1 MTALKRTVPVAAAAS
16 ITQYEFVSMST
27 GATQATAPGGAPFG
41 MATLTVDN
49 SDGAYD
55 AEKITLI
62 RDGPGRAKAIVMDQT
77 VATGG
82 EASSDI
88 AVGDALQFVVTAAGD
103 KCYLAKSL
111 ATTSKTV
118 AWALEAV
125 TGDTSGDT
133 TDIIEVDFCMNSPD
147 ETA

>member
-1 MTALKRTVPVAAAAS
+1 MTALKRTVPMKAAAS
-16 ITQYEFVSMST
+16 VAQYDFISMST

-49 SDGAYD
+49 SSGAYD
-55 AEKITLI
+55 AEKLPII
-62 RDGPGRAKAIVMDQT
+62 RDGPGRAKVIVMDQT

-82 EASSDI
+82 EASSNI
-88 AVGDALQFVVTAAGD
+88 AVGDALQFVVTDGAD
-103 KCYLAKSL
+103 YCYLAKSL
-111 ATTSKTV
+111 AATSKTV

-133 TDIIEVDFCMNSPD
+133 TDLIEVDFCMNAPD